1 MKALR
6 QVLMSILI
14 LNSFFTFAQKGKN
27 GAAMITTAGSIVNEY
42 TTLTQDAVSGNQ
54 SITVAGNTLN
64 SHNRFGTGNILSAGD
79 LIFIIQMQGAD
90 IVSCCDPWA
99 ANYGQITSY
108 NNSGLYEFAE
118 VTSVQGTNIIN
129 LHCGLVND
137 YTASGKVQVVRVPRY
152 TSVTINPNI
161 DLTCDAWDGNVGGVL
176 VIENS
181 GNTLIQSGASISANA
196 KGFRGGIVSGTCA
209 NNWNIGFMYT
219 NVLEEGGQ
227 KGEGIAGQG
236 VATDGI
242 NGRGAPANGGG
253 GGDAHNS
260 GGGGGS
266 NVCPMQQW
274 NGCGFPDTTTSAT
287 YKTAWDLE
295 NSITTTVPAGV
306 PFHKN
311 ASYGG
316 GRGGYSFSSANANAM
331 ADAPGTNAWSG
342 DYRRVNGG
350 LGGWPLQ
357 SNINSKPRLFM
368 GGGGGGGSQNDNFGG
383 AGGKG
388 GGIIYIASDGTIS
401 GSGTISA
408 NGANGGTTTGAAS
421 FSHQHAGTDGAG
433 GGGGGGAIV
442 LNSIG
447 NISGITAQANGGN
460 GGNQIKT
467 KYILAAS
474 NEEAEGPGGGGSGGY
489 IAVSNGTFSKITNGG
504 TNGTSSAVS
513 PESIGVSEFPPNGA
527 TKGSIGVDNDVV
539 QPLQINVSNVTVC
552 KGEDTTLYASIA
564 GNVPAGYSMA
574 WYSDY
579 TSTTPLSASDSL
591 NIINPQANA
600 TYYVGICPG
609 HFRVPVTVTVISV
622 TANAGND
629 TTLCNGNSL
638 TLHAQGGVSYIWS
651 PSTGLDNP
659 LIASPVCT
667 ATSNTLYTVQVMN
680 TNGCKAKDSMMV
692 YVNTVH
698 PVVSHDTSICQGKSV
713 TLYASG
719 GSSYHWNTG
728 SVNASINVTPLI
740 STTYYVSV
748 TNNGCTVDTSVSVA
762 VMPLPQVNLGND
774 TSVCTGTQMAL
785 DAGIS
790 GMTYL
795 WNNASVN
802 ETTSA
807 TGSGWYW
814 VEVTDAN
821 QCAKRD
827 SLYITWIPWANATIN
842 PVNPLCN
849 NDNSFN
855 LSAAQSGGVWS
866 GVGVTNASTGSF
878 NPTSATIGNNTI
890 IYTISGQC
898 GDADTIQIKV
908 SAAPEI
914 TATVVQPDCSNEL
927 KGSISITINS
937 GTTPFQYLWNTQQT
951 ADSIVSLDPGLYHV
965 TVTDANQCKGN
976 YEVSIEIPTDLDCS
990 EGLYIPNVFSPNHD
1004 GANDILYVHSNNL
1017 KSFEFYIYDRWG
1029 NKVFETSDVSKGWD
1043 GEYRGKPMQE
1053 DVYSYIFKG
1062 STLNDKKISRQG
1074 NITLV
1079 R

>member
-1 MKALR
+1 MKVLR
-6 QVLMSILI
+6 QVLMGILI

-27 GAAMITTAGSIVNEY
+27 GAVAISTTGTIVNEY
-42 TTLTQDAVSGNQ
+42 TTLIQDAVSGTQ
-54 SITVAGNTLN
+54 SINVADNGLN
-64 SHNRFGTGNILSAGD
+64 SHNRFGTGNNLAAGD
-79 LIFIIQMQGAD
+79 LVFIIQMQGAD

-118 VTSVQGTNIIN
+118 VISVQASNIIN
-129 LHCGLVND
+129 LRCGLIND
-137 YTASGKVQVVRVPRY
+137 YTISGKVQVIRVPRY
-152 TSVTINPNI
+152 TSLTISPNI
-161 DLTCDAWDGNVGGVL
+161 DLTCDTWDGNVGGVL

-181 GNTLIQSGASISANA
+181 GNTLIQSGGSISANA

-227 KGEGIAGQG
+227 KGEGIAGNG
-236 VATDGI
+236 VPSDGI

-266 NVCPMQQW
+266 NVCPSQLW

-295 NSITTTVPAGV
+295 NSITTSVPAGV
-306 PFHKN
+306 PFHRN

-316 GRGGYSFSSANANAM
+316 GRGGYSFSSTNSNAM
-331 ADAPGTNAWSG
+331 VDAPGTNAWAG

-357 SNINSKPRLFM
+357 STVNTKARLFM

-388 GGIIYIASDGTIS
+388 GGIIYILSDGTIS

-408 NGANGGTTTGAAS
+408 NGANGGTTTGTAS

-433 GGGGGGAIV
+433 GGGGGGAIA

-447 NISGITAQANGGN
+447 SITGITAQANGGN

-489 IAVSNGTFSKITNGG
+489 IAVSNGTFTKTTNGG
-504 TNGTSSAVS
+504 SNGTSSAVS

-527 TKGSIGVDNDVV
+527 TKGSIGVHNDIV
-539 QPLQINVSNVTVC
+539 QPLQINASNVSVC
-552 KGEDTTLYASIA
+552 KGVDTTLFANVT
-564 GNVPAGYSMA
+564 GNVPAGYSIA
-574 WYSDY
+574 WYPDY
-579 TSTTPLSASDSL
+579 FSTTPLSTTDSL
-591 NIINPQANA
+591 LITNPQNTT

-609 HFRVPVTVTVISV
+609 YFRIPVTVTVISV

-638 TLHAQGGVSYIWS
+638 TLHAQGGISYLWS
-651 PSTGLDNP
+651 PTSGLSNP
-659 LIASPVCT
+659 NIASPVCT
-667 ATSNTLYTVQVMN
+667 ATSNTLYTVQVTN
-680 TNGCKAKDSMMV
+680 TNGCTAKDSMMV

-698 PVVSHDTSICQGKSV
+698 PVISPDTSICMGTSV
-713 TLYASG
+713 TLTASG
-719 GSSYHWNTG
+719 GTSYHWNTG
-728 SVNASINVTPLI
+728 SNSTSITVAPSN
-740 STTYYVSV
+740 STTYSVSV
-748 TNNGCTVDTSVSVA
+748 TNNGCSSDTSVSVT

-774 TSVCTGTQMAL
+774 TSVCSGTQITL
-785 DAGIS
+785 DAGIP
-790 GMTYL
+790 GMTYG
-795 WNNASVN
+795 WNNASLVQSIYAN
-802 ETTSA
+802 S
-807 TGSGWYW
+807 SGWYW
-814 VEVTDAN
+814 VDVTDTN
-821 QCAKRD
+821 QCTKRD

-849 NDNSFN
+849 NDNSLI
-855 LSAAQSGGVWS
+855 LSAAQNSGVWT
-866 GVGVTNASTGSF
+866 GNGITNTTTGLFDPSV
-878 NPTSATIGNNTI
+878 ATIGNNSV
-890 IYTISGQC
+890 IYTISGLC
-898 GDADTIQIKV
+898 GDADTILIQV
-908 SAAPEI
+908 LAAPQI
-914 TATVVQPDCSNEL
+914 TAAIVQPNCSNEL
-927 KGSISITINS
+927 KGSISLSVNS
-937 GTTPFQYLWNTQQT
+937 GTVPFQYLWNTQQT
-951 ADSIVSLDPGLYHV
+951 ADSIVSLDPGIYHV

-976 YEVSIEIPTDLDCS
+976 YEVSIEIPNDLDCS

-1004 GANDILYVHSNNL
+1004 GANDILFVHSNNL
-1017 KSFEFYIYDRWG
+1017 KSFEFFIYDRWG
-1029 NKVFETSDVSKGWD
+1029 NKVFETSDISKGWD
-1043 GEYRGKPMQE
+1043 GEYHGKPLQE
-1053 DVYSYIFKG
+1053 DVYSYVFKG
-1062 STLNDKKISRQG
+1062 STLNDKKISRNG